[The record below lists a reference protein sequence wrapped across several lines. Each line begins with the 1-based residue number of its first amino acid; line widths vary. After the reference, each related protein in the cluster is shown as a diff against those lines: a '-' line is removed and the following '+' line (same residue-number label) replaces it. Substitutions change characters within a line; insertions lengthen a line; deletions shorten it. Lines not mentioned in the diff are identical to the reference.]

1 MSAPAGG
8 TNFSFALFAHRSP
21 AASRSAFARRPPV
34 RLQALDVGRSLHV
47 QIGEFAGLCG
57 QVVVHASIS
66 SSFTFFG
73 ITVKSQEP
81 LVHRIQQDLQG
92 SRVCRARRVAGRRR
106 VESVKPYLAEKN
118 MDYPVMVTVRREG
131 VQEVLADETA
141 DETGGSA
148 EVEPEGE

>member
-8 TNFSFALFAHRSP
+8 TNFPFALFAHRSP

-47 QIGEFAGLCG
+47 QIGEFAELCG
-57 QVVVHASIS
+57 QVVVRASIS

-73 ITVKSQEP
+73 ITVKNQES

-92 SRVCRARRVAGRRR
+92 SRGCRASLDEGWK
-106 VESVKPYLAEKN
+106 SVKPCLAEKN
-118 MDYPVMVTVRREG
+118 MDYTVMVTVRREG